1 MKSGSP
7 SVKVIFILCRYL
19 PFIIGATRI
28 PSEISRFLHKQI
40 AHAYYYP
47 KSVDVVGAGV
57 NDDMVMCRIGCVSS
71 PANQYLGVPD
81 ITSL

>member
-28 PSEISRFLHKQI
+28 PSEISRFLHEQI
-40 AHAYYYP
+40 AHAYCYP
-47 KSVDVVGAGV
+47 TSVDVVGAGV
-57 NDDMVMCRIGCVSS
+57 NDDMVRYRICVSS

-81 ITSL
+81 IASL